1 MLRETGDRKVAR
13 VRYLAVIGAAMVM
26 FGCEMIE
33 PIPNADLS
41 ERGLGLGL
49 ELLDV
54 EAYQSAYILRA
65 DQAISLPS
73 SIDLSVDFPLP
84 RSQGVQSSCV
94 GWAVAYAVK
103 SYHERIER
111 GWPLTNDSH
120 VMSPAYV
127 YNQIKLPSGGSYY
140 PDALNLLIEQGVS
153 SWAQMPYD
161 QFDDRTQPSAAARAA
176 SANYRIANWG
186 TVQRTTHTVF
196 VQEIKRHLA
205 AKDPVLIGVPVYPDF
220 VSLSEANPIYD
231 DSRGSR
237 RGYHA
242 IVIVGYDD
250 TRSAFKVINSWG
262 TDWGIGG
269 YGWIDYESSRSLIRV
284 AYIAKDAGASDER
297 PDAASDPSPV
307 NAATGVAVNTV
318 LRWTKNAR
326 TTSFDVYLGTDRNLG
341 AVDFQGNVAGATF
354 SPDLAPGSK
363 YYWRIDARGAG
374 GVTTGPLWSFTT
386 VGDVQ
391 PPHPVPGVTW
401 RGIDSGTS
409 AHLIEVAWNGTRYV
423 AVGIDGTILHSRD
436 GVAWADSGASRG
448 WLRGVASGST
458 RFVAVGARWSEDASS
473 TIGTIRHSRDG
484 ITWTEVRPHL
494 GVAQWSGVAWSGTRF
509 VAVGHGR
516 FTAHSRDG
524 ITWTFL
530 DSGTSLDLIG
540 VAWSGAQFVAVANG
554 GTSALHSS
562 DGVTWD
568 WAPGA
573 PVIRDAASNGSRFV
587 AVGNRGG
594 VGAILHSSDGLAWT
608 DVSGAF
614 GNTRPLL
621 DGVAWNGTRFVAVGY
636 RWSAESRSTYGTIL
650 HSRDGVT
657 WTEVLLADSGIHV
670 DSIRGVAWNGTRFV
684 AVGSGGTILVSP

>member
-1 MLRETGDRKVAR
+1 MAR

-84 RSQGVQSSCV
+84 RSQGVQGSCV

-111 GWPLTNDSH
+111 GWPLTNDRH

-374 GVTTGPLWSFTT
+374 GVTTGPVVVVHHCRRCPT
-386 VGDVQ
+386 
-391 PPHPVPGVTW
+391 
-401 RGIDSGTS
+401 
-409 AHLIEVAWNGTRYV
+409 AA
-423 AVGIDGTILHSRD
+423 
-436 GVAWADSGASRG
+436 SGAG
-448 WLRGVASGST
+448 GYL
-458 RFVAVGARWSEDASS
+458 E
-473 TIGTIRHSRDG
+473 RD
-484 ITWTEVRPHL
+484 
-494 GVAQWSGVAWSGTRF
+494 
-509 VAVGHGR
+509 
-516 FTAHSRDG
+516 
-524 ITWTFL
+524 
-530 DSGTSLDLIG
+530 
-540 VAWSGAQFVAVANG
+540 
-554 GTSALHSS
+554 
-562 DGVTWD
+562 
-568 WAPGA
+568 
-573 PVIRDAASNGSRFV
+573 
-587 AVGNRGG
+587 
-594 VGAILHSSDGLAWT
+594 
-608 DVSGAF
+608 
-614 GNTRPLL
+614 
-621 DGVAWNGTRFVAVGY
+621 
-636 RWSAESRSTYGTIL
+636 
-650 HSRDGVT
+650 
-657 WTEVLLADSGIHV
+657 
-670 DSIRGVAWNGTRFV
+670 
-684 AVGSGGTILVSP
+684 